1 MTDNDI
7 LELFVYYNS
16 LNDEEKQISS
26 LKDEFE

>member
-16 LNDEEKQISS
+16 LTDEEKQISS
-26 LKDEFE
+26 LKNEIE